1 MEKTYLIY
9 PMRKTIQISGIS
21 LILSSPDDIPDIQ
34 WIGEELYQSQ
44 LLAAWTIVDPKH
56 DIPMNPQILG
66 KPGVGKTTLAYSTA
80 RQLELPVYIFQ
91 CTVDTRPEDL
101 LITPVI
107 GKNHTI
113 EYHASPLVSAMIEG
127 GVCILDEANRMAEK
141 SWASLAPLLDQRRYV
156 ESIIAGI
163 KIPAHPN
170 FRICVTMNEDSSTF
184 EVPEYIHSRLQPQ
197 IFIEFPD
204 PEEEFQILKFNLPFA
219 SDQIIEYTVRFLQKA
234 HKLNKNYTVRDGIN
248 ICRYYLKIQHHF
260 FEKSDSRTDFQKK
273 EQGIE
278 QKSNQGSNKNT
289 DRVNKK
295 LFQQAL
301 FHILGEDGYRFYLG
315 KNQNKEDHA
324 SQFQDIFD
332 QLNSIFYEDSLDED
346 FEEESYSEESDKEGD
361 FVEFDEE
368 DESFLEDID
377 GDDIDLLDL
386 MDESEEKWYERKKEE
401 DVIEPI
407 LDEDEKSEAK
417 NSKNFKDPNEII
429 REFLERKNRE
439 KFKKHFGQKSDQK
452 SVQKSVQK
460 SENKKDSKRKD
471 KPSSEANPNDSL

>member
-1 MEKTYLIY
+1 
-9 PMRKTIQISGIS
+9 MRKTTQISGIS
-21 LILSSPDDIPDIQ
+21 LILSSPDEIPDLQ
-34 WIGEELYQSQ
+34 WIGEELYLSQ

-80 RQLELPVYIFQ
+80 RSLGLPVYIFQ

-107 GKNHTI
+107 GKNNNI

-204 PEEEFQILKFNLPFA
+204 SEEEFQILKFNLPFA

-234 HKLNKNYTVRDGIN
+234 HKANKNYTVRDGIN

-260 FEKSDSRTDFQKK
+260 FSKSDNPNSVSAEYASLDQSSAEQRQNNATDPKK
-273 EQGIE
+273 I
-278 QKSNQGSNKNT
+278 NK
-289 DRVNKK
+289 R
-295 LFQQAL
+295 LFQQSL
-301 FHILGEDGYRFYLG
+301 FHILGEEGYKFYLG
-315 KNQNKEDHA
+315 KENSTANH
-324 SQFQDIFD
+324 SGQF
-332 QLNSIFYEDSLDED
+332 
-346 FEEESYSEESDKEGD
+346 
-361 FVEFDEE
+361 
-368 DESFLEDID
+368 
-377 GDDIDLLDL
+377 
-386 MDESEEKWYERKKEE
+386 
-401 DVIEPI
+401 
-407 LDEDEKSEAK
+407 
-417 NSKNFKDPNEII
+417 
-429 REFLERKNRE
+429 
-439 KFKKHFGQKSDQK
+439 
-452 SVQKSVQK
+452 
-460 SENKKDSKRKD
+460 
-471 KPSSEANPNDSL
+471 